1 LPLPK
6 KSDIQAKLEKK
17 TSFKKDI
24 LLSTFFGITIFF
36 GVFSIF
42 TDSKNI
48 NPASLIATPN
58 EHAIFTAQQQ
68 QQINQIDSLLL
79 ANNINAAEEAFDLA
93 SEMELSDTS
102 SIDFR
107 LIKAKTIFSL
117 GVLKENNER
126 LFKKSEAIVK
136 SIIEKDFK
144 NYKNQSY
151 GYYILSKIKY
161 FNGNKEKAFQLIKKA
176 FFISKSTPEIKS
188 FWKKL
193 NREQLQDWRLSK

>member
-1 LPLPK
+1 MK
-6 KSDIQAKLEKK
+6 KK

-107 LIKAKTIFSL
+107 LVKAKTIFSL

>member
-1 LPLPK
+1 M
-6 KSDIQAKLEKK
+6 
-17 TSFKKDI
+17 
-24 LLSTFFGITIFF
+24 LS
-36 GVFSIF
+36 V
-42 TDSKNI
+42 
-48 NPASLIATPN
+48 
-58 EHAIFTAQQQ
+58 Q

-79 ANNINAAEEAFDLA
+79 INNIKAVEKAFDLA
-93 SEMELSDTS
+93 SEIELSDTS
-102 SIDFR
+102 SIDFK

-117 GVLKENNER
+117 GALKENNKR
-126 LFKKSEAIVK
+126 LFKKSETIVK

-144 NYKNQSY
+144 NYKNQGY

-193 NREQLQDWRLSK
+193 NREQLQDWRTSN